1 MELKTIYISY
11 SRVSTNEQGEK
22 GVSIE
27 AQIEEHK
34 AWAAQRGVEISQY
47 FIDRGYSAGT
57 FKRPGLQEMLRLL
70 SENKKTS
77 RGYSKSYVIII
88 RYQSRLIRDVS
99 KKRSLQCVFEK
110 FNTTV
115 CCLNG
120 IWMDKPEAG
129 GIVSDIPMLFD
140 ENERKQVSGRVF
152 DSYKHIA
159 LNGGYPIGGKTPPRG
174 YTRVKSGKIN
184 RLVPNDDAPV
194 VKEAFE
200 LLATG
205 KYSPKAACELFNAKN
220 LLNKRWNSNVLSRF
234 IDNPIYYG
242 RLKTSYFDSDDPSIT
257 EAQKAGWYNFDC
269 HCQPIISRE
278 LFEQV
283 QNVMHIKRKNS
294 DHSYYFENKIK
305 CNHCG
310 GYLSKRCSWRI
321 VKSTGDYTLYKYYYC
336 PHCDKRINETYV
348 LEQFL
353 LDYPKWERETKNS
366 NYLRMLQNKIISK
379 QNQIEILN
387 GLYEECVLDQEEY
400 TTRLKLLSKDI
411 KSFKNEYKKY
421 IGERELDWNQFTS
434 SEKAHFINS
443 TIDCIYVFP
452 GPISDGAEVTEIRYR
467 ESLPAIK
474 KINKRK

>member
-88 RYQSRLIRDVS
+88 RYQSRLIIDRGYSAGTFKRPGLQEMLRLLSENKKTSRGYSKSYVIIIRYQSRLIRDVS

-129 GIVSDIPMLFD
+129 GIVSDIQMLFD

-234 IDNPIYYG
+234 IDNPIY
-242 RLKTSYFDSDDPSIT
+242 
-257 EAQKAGWYNFDC
+257 
-269 HCQPIISRE
+269 
-278 LFEQV
+278 
-283 QNVMHIKRKNS
+283 
-294 DHSYYFENKIK
+294 
-305 CNHCG
+305 
-310 GYLSKRCSWRI
+310 
-321 VKSTGDYTLYKYYYC
+321 
-336 PHCDKRINETYV
+336 
-348 LEQFL
+348 
-353 LDYPKWERETKNS
+353 
-366 NYLRMLQNKIISK
+366 
-379 QNQIEILN
+379 
-387 GLYEECVLDQEEY
+387 
-400 TTRLKLLSKDI
+400 
-411 KSFKNEYKKY
+411 
-421 IGERELDWNQFTS
+421 
-434 SEKAHFINS
+434 
-443 TIDCIYVFP
+443 
-452 GPISDGAEVTEIRYR
+452 
-467 ESLPAIK
+467 
-474 KINKRK
+474 